1 MMTKRIGGTKYKV
14 RITFNENGQ
23 ETMEDKVLR
32 MIQNDLDDTAQ
43 KSYDFFK
50 PRLPKRR
57 CLWYNERAAD
67 EPSSL
72 KGVHT

>member
-32 MIQNDLDDTAQ
+32 MIRNDLDDTAQ
-43 KSYDFFK
+43 KSYDFSNPGFQ
-50 PRLPKRR
+50 
-57 CLWYNERAAD
+57 NGAACGTMNMQQMSR
-67 EPSSL
+67 PA
-72 KGVHT
+72 